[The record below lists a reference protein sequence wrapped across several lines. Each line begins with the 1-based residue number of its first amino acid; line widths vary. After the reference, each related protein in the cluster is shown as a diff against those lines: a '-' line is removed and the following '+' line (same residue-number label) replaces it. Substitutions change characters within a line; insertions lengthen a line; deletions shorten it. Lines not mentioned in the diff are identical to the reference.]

1 MPRNASS
8 KRLAV
13 DKCEVRKVNRGEK
26 PPPVTLQAQ
35 DKNGRTELERAR
47 SHHATPNPKKKSF
60 DFTAYKNE
68 EVKRRLEELFHGKCA
83 YCETFYSASAPVDVE
98 HYRPKGAVSEDDTHP
113 GYWWL
118 AMAWTNLLP
127 SCIDCNRKRQQR
139 SPPPSTSLLEL
150 FEHSKAHGF
159 PSSQSG
165 KKDSFPLAVG
175 GARLLAKSESYADER
190 PLLLDPT
197 RDDPAE
203 HLRFYVE
210 SPLGLVVPQEKA
222 GTPSERGAMSIQVYG
237 LNRLGLVQDRTRL
250 LRRLEFLG
258 DLAIDL
264 GAIIQEIEDAN
275 VVAALHAAGVQHLA
289 DRLRLLQDRTLA
301 EMRAMSDPR
310 ASYSEMVRTW
320 LRDFIGRLA

>member
-1 MPRNASS
+1 M
-8 KRLAV
+8 
-13 DKCEVRKVNRGEK
+13 RKVDRGAK
-26 PPPVTLQAQ
+26 PPPAALQAK
-35 DKNGRTELERAR
+35 DKDGRTELERAR
-47 SHHATPNPKKKSF
+47 SHQADLNPKKGSF
-60 DFTAYKNE
+60 EFAVYKNE

-127 SCIDCNRKRQQR
+127 SCIDCNRKRLQR
-139 SPPPSTSLLEL
+139 SPPPSTSLVEL
-150 FEHSKAHGF
+150 FEHSKAHLL

-175 GARLLAKSESYADER
+175 GTRLPAESESYADER
-190 PLLLDPT
+190 PLLLDPA

-210 SPLGLVVPQEKA
+210 SPLGLVVPVERS
-222 GTPSERGAMSIQVYG
+222 GIPSERGAMSIQIYG

-258 DLAIDL
+258 DLALDL
-264 GAIIQEIEDAN
+264 GAIIQEIDDAN
-275 VVAALHAAGVQHLA
+275 VATALHAVRVQHLS

-301 EMRAMSDPR
+301 EMRAMSDPK
-310 ASYSEMVRTW
+310 APYSEMVRTW
-320 LRDFIGRLA
+320 LREFIGRLA